1 VTYETLGKTGLRVSR
16 ITFGCWELGG
26 GPWEFTSD
34 DTNIKALRMA
44 LDKGITS
51 FDTAEGYGDG
61 HSEEIVG
68 RALAGRR
75 QECFIATKV
84 APKHLRAPDVRA
96 ALQASLRRLATDHV
110 DLYYIHWPNVEIPIE
125 ETMGELNKLKAEGL
139 ISSIGA
145 SNFSL
150 EQLQKASS
158 LGRIDAIQPE
168 YSLLQRDIEGG
179 ILQFCRDNAISV
191 LSYSS
196 IAKGI
201 LTGAFHLGGARL
213 KPDDFRAKR
222 RLFLEGQFEKEA
234 PLLHLMKEIADAKR
248 VTVTQV
254 AIGWILHQRGMTS
267 AIVGT
272 QSEKHLLENIGA
284 VDIAFS
290 EGDLERLAAA
300 SSKVIGSL

>member
-1 VTYETLGKTGLRVSR
+1 VTYETLGRTRLKVSR

-34 DTNIKALRMA
+34 ETNIKALRVA

-75 QECFIATKV
+75 QECFVATKV

-139 ISSIGA
+139 IRSIGA

-201 LTGAFHLGGARL
+201 LTGAFHLGGVRL

-234 PLLHLMKEIADAKR
+234 PLLHMMKEIADAKG

-254 AIGWILHQRGMTS
+254 AIGWILCQRGMTS

-284 VDIAFS
+284 VDVALS
-290 EGDLERLAAA
+290 QDELQRLAAA
-300 SSKVIGSL
+300 SNAVLGSL